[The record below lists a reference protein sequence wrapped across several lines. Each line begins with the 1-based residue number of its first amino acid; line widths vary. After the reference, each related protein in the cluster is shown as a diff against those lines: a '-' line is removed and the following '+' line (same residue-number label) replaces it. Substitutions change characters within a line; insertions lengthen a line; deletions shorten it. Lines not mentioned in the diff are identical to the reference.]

1 MFLECGNGKKM
12 TYLIAELCGNHGG
25 NAEMAQELVRNAKAS
40 GAHAVKFQTYVPDLL
55 IDRDIEALPHVKKL
69 YDTQHQRFT
78 DLCLS
83 EDEWLSIVNL
93 CSELKIDFG
102 STPADSKSLEFI
114 GEHCSFLKIQ
124 SGDVTNHLLIEQV
137 AVAGKPV
144 ILSTGMAT
152 EKEIAQAVDILRN
165 CDLTLLHCVSNYP
178 CEISD
183 LRLGAIAKLRD
194 RFNVRIGY
202 SDHCADNLAC
212 VFAVAAGAEVIERHF
227 TITPEIEIGDHR
239 FSATPAKFREMR
251 ENIEKINVAF
261 SRSEIDPS
269 QSEVEMTRLMRRGL
283 AVGRDLKAGDLITK
297 DDLLYI
303 RPETSVHGD
312 QYRAFVGKRA
322 ARELRQFE
330 QIGIQDIEI

>member
-1 MFLECGNGKKM
+1 M

-25 NAEMAQELVRNAKAS
+25 NAEMARELVREAKLS
-40 GAHAVKFQTYVPDLL
+40 GANAVKFQTYVPDLL
-55 IDRDIEALPHVKKL
+55 IDRDLEALPHVKKY

-78 DLCLS
+78 ELCLS
-83 EDEWLSIVNL
+83 EDEWLSIVEL

-102 STPADSKSLEFI
+102 STPADFRSLDFI
-114 GEHCSFLKIQ
+114 GGHCSFLKIQ
-124 SGDVTNHLLIEQV
+124 SGDVTNHLLIEQI
-137 AVAGKPV
+137 ADAGKPV

-152 EKEIAQAVDILRN
+152 EDEIAQAVDILKD

-178 CEISD
+178 CDISQ

-194 RFNVRIGY
+194 RFEVRVGY

-239 FSATPAKFREMR
+239 FSAIPSAFREMK
-251 ENIEKINVAF
+251 ENIAKVKSAF
-261 SRSEIDPS
+261 SKDDIEPSPSEI
-269 QSEVEMTRLMRRGL
+269 EMRRLMRRGL
-283 AVGRDLKAGDLITK
+283 AVARDLKAGELITK

-303 RPETSVHGD
+303 RPETQLHGN
-312 QYRAFVGKRA
+312 QYSAFVGTRA
-322 ARELRQFE
+322 ARELRQYE
-330 QIGIQDIEI
+330 QISIQDVKL